1 MSKFAQSSFGVTV
14 RCTRQKTGQGV
25 RELARL
31 CQMSHVSLLEIE
43 GEKFNPTLETAL
55 KIAAAVTD
63 TKADREK
70 LLRIYLRSPH
80 AGILAEHIVAEAL
93 RRGGLNVTLQ
103 KKNRFCTFPTFDVVV
118 DAGEH
123 LSIGINVKVI
133 KRE

>member
-1 MSKFAQSSFGVTV
+1 
-14 RCTRQKTGQGV
+14 
-25 RELARL
+25 
-31 CQMSHVSLLEIE
+31 MSHVSLLEIE

-93 RRGGLNVTLQ
+93 RRAGLKVVLQ
-103 KKNRFCTFPTFDVVV
+103 KKIRCRKYPIFDIVV
-118 DAGEH
+118 DAGKC
-123 LSIGINVKVI
+123 LSIGIDVKVI
-133 KRE
+133 KQE